1 MKKRIIISFNLILIL
16 LFTIF
21 CTNSLAESEIDLIAS
36 KNNVAVD
43 EEFNVTVNANNKAI
57 AAYTIW
63 IYFDNEK
70 VDCILNENS
79 LNAIDNRV
87 IYTWISETGRNEN
100 LNELV
105 QITFKAKQEGIAS
118 FSIIGEFYNENGET
132 MDIKYNQVEVE
143 IGENYLV
150 DAQAENEKLENSSQ
164 VISDNNAKLKIMRL
178 NEEGV
183 NPNFNQDIN
192 EYYLIVNENTEKLDV
207 TAIPENDEAEVKISG
222 NDNLKNGLNKIKI
235 TVTSKD
241 KTNTEEYVINV
252 TKTNNKKDANADLE
266 TLAVENYTL
275 SPDYQNIVTNY
286 TLEITNTTEKLNI
299 LAIPQSENAK
309 VQIQGNENLKIGQNQ
324 VIITVTAANEIT
336 NKKYIIDVHRRNE
349 EEETEYAKQQKNIV
363 EEANEVLEGIS
374 NETNTGNTEEINT
387 KNSIFM
393 IVGIILSI
401 IVIGIVII
409 RIRREG

>member
-299 LAIPQSENAK
+299 LAIPQNENAK

-387 KNSIFM
+387 KNSVFM

>member
-1 MKKRIIISFNLILIL
+1 RKIMKKRIIISFNLILIL

-132 MDIKYNQVEVE
+132 MD
-143 IGENYLV
+143 
-150 DAQAENEKLENSSQ
+150 
-164 VISDNNAKLKIMRL
+164 
-178 NEEGV
+178 
-183 NPNFNQDIN
+183 
-192 EYYLIVNENTEKLDV
+192 
-207 TAIPENDEAEVKISG
+207 
-222 NDNLKNGLNKIKI
+222 
-235 TVTSKD
+235 
-241 KTNTEEYVINV
+241 
-252 TKTNNKKDANADLE
+252 
-266 TLAVENYTL
+266 
-275 SPDYQNIVTNY
+275 
-286 TLEITNTTEKLNI
+286 
-299 LAIPQSENAK
+299 
-309 VQIQGNENLKIGQNQ
+309 
-324 VIITVTAANEIT
+324 
-336 NKKYIIDVHRRNE
+336 
-349 EEETEYAKQQKNIV
+349 
-363 EEANEVLEGIS
+363 
-374 NETNTGNTEEINT
+374 
-387 KNSIFM
+387 
-393 IVGIILSI
+393 
-401 IVIGIVII
+401 
-409 RIRREG
+409 

>member
-374 NETNTGNTEEINT
+374 NETNTGNTEVINT